1 MGWRTQ
7 DACDRDAEKRRRAL
21 PWRQRY
27 DWPMLALFVLWLAVV
42 VFAGWAGAR
51 M

>member
-7 DACDRDAEKRRRAL
+7 DAYDRATEARRRAL

-27 DWPMLALFVLWLAVV
+27 DWPALAVLVLWLAVV
-42 VFAGWAGAR
+42 AFGMWLGAR